1 MGLFSK
7 LKEAFSKKS
16 LESLTEFESEMEK
29 LKNKLGAQIISIIGI
44 GGRLKGLPLIF
55 AASNEDLLKRYSA
68 KLVEV
73 VNAVKNVSADHAFWD
88 IALNYYTELF
98 FFKPITKNIGL
109 FAVLKR
115 FEEVEEV
122 KQWFFKHE
130 EKLKELFHEQE

>member
-7 LKEAFSKKS
+7 LKEALSKKS

-29 LKNKLGAQIISIIGI
+29 LKNKMSAQIISIIGI

-55 AASNEDLLKRYSA
+55 ATSDEDLLKRYSA

-73 VNAVKNVSADHAFWD
+73 VNAVKNVSPDHSNWD
-88 IALNYYTELF
+88 FLLNYYTELL
-98 FFKPITKNIGL
+98 FFKPIMKDIGL
-109 FAVLKR
+109 FAALKR
-115 FEEVEEV
+115 PEDVTEL

-130 EKLKELFHEQE
+130 EKLKELFHKQV